1 MKIDF
6 NFYIRE
12 NSPGRSRNEKK
23 SLKEMLFSIDNFIT
37 TTGESLWTRDYLSQK
52 VYEYANFILE
62 EPWHECEK
70 LILYSPKYA
79 YLYARNVLK
88 SRWEEAEQTIYLEK
102 LYAYYYAKYVLKD
115 RLPEY
120 VEKKFLKIHSYDSGN
135 SYGYES
141 QYAYLYAKY
150 VLKTRFK
157 KAENKIAKSDYYVD
171 YALCV
176 MKKRWE
182 KIEER
187 IIKDIYKKHKG
198 INDPKVNCG
207 YWAGLGSN
215 AYKTIDDVPLD
226 KIRPNLYYVNK
237 YIKVLK
243 DKEIKSFLNKAKIL
257 SFSGD
262 IALQRGAQ
270 MFLRSLEN

>member
-37 TTGESLWTRDYLSQK
+37 TTGENQWTKDYLSQK
-52 VYEYANFILE
+52 AYEYANFILE
-62 EPWHECEK
+62 EPWPECER
-70 LILYSPKYA
+70 LILYSPKYS

-120 VEKKFLKIHSYDSGN
+120 VEKKFLKIHSYDGGN

-150 VLKTRFK
+150 VLKARFK

-171 YALCV
+171 YALFV

-187 IIKDIYKKHKG
+187 IVVDIYKKYKG
-198 INDPKVNCG
+198 INDPNINIG
-207 YWAGLGSN
+207 WGRTT
-215 AYKTIDDVPLD
+215 YKTIDDVPLD
-226 KIRPNLYYVNK
+226 KINPNLYYVNK
-237 YIKVLK
+237 YIKVLN
-243 DKEIKSFLNKAKIL
+243 KEEKQSFLNKVKIL

>member
-1 MKIDF
+1 MNIDF
-6 NFYIRE
+6 KFYIRE
-12 NSPGRSRNEKK
+12 NSPGRPRNEKK
-23 SLKEMLFSIDNFIT
+23 SLEKMFFSIDDYINT
-37 TTGESLWTRDYLSQK
+37 TNENDWTKDYLSQK

-62 EPWHECEK
+62 KPWPECEK
-70 LILYSPKYA
+70 LILYSPKYS

-88 SRWEEAEQTIYLEK
+88 SRWEEAEGTIYLEK

-115 RLPEY
+115 RLPEH
-120 VEKKFLKIHSYDSGN
+120 VEKNFLKIHSYDGGD

-182 KIEER
+182 KVEER
-187 IIKDIYKKHKG
+187 IICDIYKKHKG
-198 INDPKVNCG
+198 INDPKVTCG
-207 YWAGLGSN
+207 WGGST
-215 AYKTIDDVPLD
+215 YRTINDVPLD

-237 YIKVLK
+237 YIKVLS
-243 DKEIKSFLNKAKIL
+243 KEEKQSFLNKAKIL

-270 MFLRSLEN
+270 MLIRSLENE